1 MGLNG
6 EYDKIGNIIAKEIL
20 DVKKEITPANID
32 SNLSFL
38 SQEEPTQHGPLS
50 SSLNVHIGKIQFDL
64 DLKAVKE

>member
-32 SNLSFL
+32 SNLSLLGINLAANKLVEFTNNNSIDL
-38 SQEEPTQHGPLS
+38 AITQ
-50 SSLNVHIGKIQFDL
+50 
-64 DLKAVKE
+64 LKEDRK